1 MGKNRFVGFG
11 LVSVGLLSIASAM
24 AGDLRA
30 PFDFETTAVLPR
42 GVRNPRFKVLVSTM
56 DERFGSGGGTEPLG
70 ARLNKTVTWQDVI
83 DSKDDPTERAI
94 VEGKVGSLGFS
105 KNDSAGTSAGVV
117 NTYMNVK
124 VPVLAMGVTEKLTM
138 AVAVP
143 VVDVEVNADTGFQK
157 SQQGQDFVNSV
168 GETDPEKGRE
178 AADNLNNAINSKL
191 KRLGYEPIE
200 SKKVSNIGD
209 IKVVGKYL
217 TYQSDRHAISV
228 KGETTLP
235 TGTPP
240 HPDKA
245 LDIPTG
251 DGQWDVGAG
260 VIYDYY
266 VTRDKALRANTY
278 VGYVAQLPDEIE
290 RRLPTS
296 EYDSLSRDK
305 ELLERDLGDIYSAGA
320 GLTYQFASGLNFGA
334 AYGFQFQE
342 RARYEGS
349 KFSRHRY
356 SLLEAGTLQAMHS
369 ATAGVGYSTVE
380 LFKQKQFALPLQL
393 NLAYSKPF
401 KGRNVVK
408 NELLAFEFV
417 MFF

>member
-1 MGKNRFVGFG
+1 MGKNRFLGLG
-11 LVSVGLLSIASAM
+11 LVGLGLLSAASAM

-42 GVRNPRFKVLVSTM
+42 GVRNPRIRALVSTM
-56 DERFGSGGGTEPLG
+56 DERFSSGGGTEPLG
-70 ARLNKTVTWQDVI
+70 AKLNKSVTWQDVI
-83 DSKDDPTERAI
+83 DSKDDSTERAL

-105 KNDSAGTSAGVV
+105 KGDSAGNTTGVV
-117 NTYMNVK
+117 NTYLNVK
-124 VPVLAMGVTEKLTM
+124 VPVFAIGVTDKLMM

-157 SQQGQDFVNSV
+157 SQQGQEFVNSV
-168 GETDPEKGRE
+168 GESDPEKGRE

-191 KRLGYEPIE
+191 KRLGYEPIQ
-200 SKKVSNIGD
+200 SHKVSSIGD
-209 IKVVGKYL
+209 IRVIGRYL
-217 TYQSDRHAISV
+217 TYEAERHAITLR
-228 KGETTLP
+228 GDATLP

-240 HPDKA
+240 NADKA

-251 DGQWDVGAG
+251 DGQWDLGAG
-260 VIYDYY
+260 VIYDYF
-266 VTRDKALRANTY
+266 VTRDRALCANTY
-278 VGYVAQLPDEIE
+278 FGYTAQLPDQIE
-290 RRLPTS
+290 RRLPVS

-320 GLTYQFASGLNFGA
+320 ALTYQFQWGFNFGA

-342 RARYEGS
+342 RARYKGTR
-349 KFSRHRY
+349 FSQHRY
-356 SLLEAGTLQAMHS
+356 RLLEAGTLQSMHS
-369 ATAGVGYSTVE
+369 ATAGIGYSTIE
-380 LFKQKQFALPLQL
+380 LFRRKQFMLPLQL
-393 NLAYSKPF
+393 NLAYSKPL

-408 NELLAFEFV
+408 NELFAFEFV